1 MKMIYGFKKKDIFFV
16 KRSIYIYIYGVQKND
31 EVGGLECQLG
41 SMRNVLSIYNVIC
54 WDVVI
59 L

>member
-1 MKMIYGFKKKDIFFV
+1 MDKKKRYFLCE
-16 KRSIYIYIYGVQKND
+16 KIYSIYGVLKID

-41 SMRNVLSIYNVIC
+41 SMQNVLSIYNVIC